1 VNVDEYLEITR
12 TSKREENLRSE
23 VERLRS
29 SFSFQFGNIFVQS
42 FERPI
47 TLPLLPFKIIGF
59 LTKKAFGK
67 KNHVAP
73 PTKITRDCVLGYSA
87 DSFRGVHFNR
97 MERILSELRT
107 HGIETVHVT
116 NDREIRSF
124 KKVESHSLYSIPPRS
139 EFGKMIP
146 RTWNKKVEQI
156 VSGILDTFHP
166 RTILFDGDYPFRGIL
181 NAISLRPEMNRFWIR
196 ESLLNFKTSTLPVDG
211 FDTFDAII
219 HPSMTRRDDPDTII
233 GSSGTIFCNPIVG
246 KPEQTGPL
254 SRLRLGMV
262 QDENRIVFVQL
273 SKKIKNIDLVFQ
285 EILSNEG
292 CKILCVS
299 TQIPKP
305 YRHHARVVVSDA
317 LSIDEAIQVADLCLI
332 SPDFY
337 NLYSCFNQE
346 KPTLCIT
353 ESQSHIDSINREFGT
368 NKLPIILVDD
378 VTDSSY
384 LSDGIER
391 LFDSDLQEQLSHRM
405 KEYQLLDGTPELCNY
420 LRTLHESNQVIK
432 IPID

>member
-1 VNVDEYLEITR
+1 MDEYLEITR
-12 TSKREENLRSE
+12 TSKREENLRNE

-47 TLPLLPFKIIGF
+47 TLPLLPFRIIGF
-59 LTKKAFGK
+59 LMKKAFGK
-67 KNHVAP
+67 KDHVTL
-73 PTKITRDCVLGYSA
+73 PTKITRNCVVGYSA
-87 DSFRGVHFNR
+87 DSDRGIHFNR

-107 HGIETVHVT
+107 HDIETVHIT

-124 KKVESHSLYSIPPRS
+124 KKIESHSLYSIPPRI
-139 EFGKMIP
+139 EFENMIP
-146 RTWNKKVEQI
+146 RTWNKQVEQI

-211 FDTFDAII
+211 FDTFDAIV

-233 GSSGTIFCNPIVG
+233 GNSGTIFCNPIVG
-246 KPEQTGPL
+246 KPEQAASL
-254 SRLRLGMV
+254 LRLRLSML
-262 QDENRIVFVQL
+262 QSENKLVFVQL
-273 SKKIKNIDLVFQ
+273 SKRIKNSELVFQ
-285 EILSNEG
+285 EILSNKG

-299 TQIPKP
+299 NQIPKS
-305 YRHHARVVVSDA
+305 YRHHERVVVSNA
-317 LSIDEAIQVADLCLI
+317 LSIDEAICVADLCLI

-353 ESQSHIDSINREFGT
+353 ESKSHIDSINREFGT

-391 LFDSDLQEQLSHRM
+391 LFNSDLQEQLSQRM
-405 KEYQLLDGTPELCNY
+405 KEYQLLDGTSQLCNY
-420 LRTLHESNQVIK
+420 LRRLHESNQVIK
-432 IPID
+432 IPTD

>member
-1 VNVDEYLEITR
+1 VDEYLEISR
-12 TSKREENLRSE
+12 TSKREENLKNE

-42 FERPI
+42 FERPV

-59 LTKKAFGK
+59 MAKKAFGK
-67 KNHVAP
+67 KNHVTP
-73 PTKITRDCVLGYSA
+73 PTKITRDCVVGYSA

-97 MERILSELRT
+97 MERILSEFRT
-107 HGIETVHVT
+107 HGIETVHIT

-139 EFGKMIP
+139 EFARMIP

-156 VSGILDTFHP
+156 VSSILDTFHP

-246 KPEQTGPL
+246 KSEQTGSL

-262 QDENRIVFVQL
+262 QSENKIVFVQL
-273 SKKIKNIDLVFQ
+273 SKKIKNLDQVFQ
-285 EILSNEG
+285 EILSYEG

-299 TQIPKP
+299 TQIPKS
-305 YRHHARVVVSDA
+305 YRHHERVVNSNA
-317 LSIDEAIQVADLCLI
+317 LSIDEAICMADLCLI

-346 KPTLCIT
+346 KPTLCIA
-353 ESQSHIDSINREFGT
+353 ESQPHIDSINREFGT
-368 NKLPIILVDD
+368 NKLPIILVND

-391 LFDSDLQEQLSHRM
+391 LFNSDLQEQLRYRM
-405 KEYQLLDGTPELCNY
+405 KEYQLLDGTPDLCNH
-420 LRTLHESNQVIK
+420 LRKLHESNQVIK
-432 IPID
+432 IPAD

>member
-1 VNVDEYLEITR
+1 MDVDEYLEITR
-12 TSKREENLRSE
+12 TSKREENLNNE
-23 VERLRS
+23 VNRLRN

-47 TLPLLPFKIIGF
+47 TLPLLPFRIIGF

-67 KNHVAP
+67 KSHVTP
-73 PTKITRDCVLGYSA
+73 PTKITRDCVLGYSS

-166 RTILFDGDYPFRGIL
+166 RTMLFDGDYPFRGIL

-219 HPSMTRRDDPDTII
+219 HPSITRRDDPDTII

-246 KPEQTGPL
+246 KPEQTGSL

-262 QDENRIVFVQL
+262 QDENQIVFVQL
-273 SKKIKNIDLVFQ
+273 SKKIKNFEQIFQ

-305 YRHHARVVVSDA
+305 YLHHERVVISDA
-317 LSIDEAIQVADLCLI
+317 LSVDEAIQVADLCLI

-353 ESQSHIDSINREFGT
+353 ESQSHIDSINREFGN

-378 VTDSSY
+378 VTDLNY

-391 LFDSDLQEQLSHRM
+391 LFNSDLQDQLSHRM
-405 KEYQLLDGTPELCNY
+405 KEYQLLDGTPELCSY
-420 LRTLHESNQVIK
+420 LQTLHETNQVIK
-432 IPID
+432 TPTD

>member
-1 VNVDEYLEITR
+1 MAVDEYLEITR
-12 TSKREENLRSE
+12 TSKREENLTNE
-23 VERLRS
+23 VNRLRN
-29 SFSFQFGNIFVQS
+29 SFSFQFGNIFVQA

-47 TLPLLPFKIIGF
+47 TLPLLPFRIIGF
-59 LTKKAFGK
+59 LTKKAFSK
-67 KNHVAP
+67 KSHVTP
-73 PTKITRDCVLGYSA
+73 PTKITRDCVLGYSS

-97 MERILSELRT
+97 MERILLELRT

-156 VSGILDTFHP
+156 VSSILDTFHP
-166 RTILFDGDYPFRGIL
+166 RTMLFDGDYPFRGIL

-219 HPSMTRRDDPDTII
+219 HPSITRRDDPDTII

-246 KPEQTGPL
+246 KPEQTSSL

-262 QDENRIVFVQL
+262 QNENQVVFVQL
-273 SKKIKNIDLVFQ
+273 SKKIKNREQVFQ

-292 CKILCVS
+292 CKVLCVS

-305 YRHHARVVVSDA
+305 YLHHERIVTSDA
-317 LSIDEAIQVADLCLI
+317 LSVDEAIQVADLCLI

-353 ESQSHIDSINREFGT
+353 ESQSHIDSINREFGS

-378 VTDSSY
+378 VTDLSY

-391 LFDSDLQEQLSHRM
+391 LFNSDLQDQLSHRM
-405 KEYQLLDGTPELCNY
+405 KEYQLHDGTPELCSY
-420 LRTLHESNQVIK
+420 LRTLHETNQVIK
-432 IPID
+432 TPTG